1 MCLVTNLP
9 RYRCDH
15 CIAKDPSA
23 RAQVGRTITTTTT
36 TARYKGQCNYCRD
49 PIEIGDRI
57 RRDLDGVSWVHA
69 DHDLNARRLLRAAHG
84 SRPLSTARSSTFRP
98 SDATGPACSV
108 TYRYKTRSQMTLSIP
123 WVIIV
128 EIVSHD

>member
-1 MCLVTNLP
+1 VKASGEDDVCLVTNLP

-36 TARYKGQCNYCRD
+36 TARYKGQCNYCHD

-69 DHDLNARRLLRAAHG
+69 DQDLNA
-84 SRPLSTARSSTFRP
+84 
-98 SDATGPACSV
+98 
-108 TYRYKTRSQMTLSIP
+108 
-123 WVIIV
+123 
-128 EIVSHD
+128 

>member
-1 MCLVTNLP
+1 VKASGEDDVCLVTNLP

-23 RAQVGRTITTTTT
+23 GAQVGRTITTTTT
-36 TARYKGQCNYCRD
+36 TARYKGQCNYCHD

-69 DHDLNARRLLRAAHG
+69 DHDLNA
-84 SRPLSTARSSTFRP
+84 
-98 SDATGPACSV
+98 
-108 TYRYKTRSQMTLSIP
+108 
-123 WVIIV
+123 
-128 EIVSHD
+128 